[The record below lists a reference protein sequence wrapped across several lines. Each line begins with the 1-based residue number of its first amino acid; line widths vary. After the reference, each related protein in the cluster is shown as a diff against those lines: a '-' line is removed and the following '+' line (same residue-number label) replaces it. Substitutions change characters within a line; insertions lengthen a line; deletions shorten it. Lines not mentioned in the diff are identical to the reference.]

1 MITSVRVIWLV
12 NEGKK
17 NEEEARNIFILEE
30 RKKEKKRS
38 AVAMLSIQLICVGNY
53 DG

>member
-17 NEEEARNIFILEE
+17 NEEEPRDIYILEARTRE
-30 RKKEKKRS
+30 RGKKEKE
-38 AVAMLSIQLICVGNY
+38 MQWQC
-53 DG
+53 

>member
-12 NEGKK
+12 NEE
-17 NEEEARNIFILEE
+17 EEEARYQYLIGEQ
-30 RKKEKKRS
+30 KKKKRN
-38 AVAMLSIQLICVGNY
+38 AVAMSNIQLICIGNN